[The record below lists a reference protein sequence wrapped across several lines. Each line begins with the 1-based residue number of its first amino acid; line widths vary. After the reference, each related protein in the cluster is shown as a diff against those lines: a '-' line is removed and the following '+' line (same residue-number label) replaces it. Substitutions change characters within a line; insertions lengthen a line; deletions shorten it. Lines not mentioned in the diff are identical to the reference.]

1 MKKKKYIAPAIS
13 ITVCDMKCS
22 FLAASDP
29 NPVKQWWGPD
39 NDLDGIHEEGEGDLE
54 DDEITG

>member
-1 MKKKKYIAPAIS
+1 MKKKKYTAPAFS

-29 NPVKQWWGPD
+29 NPIKQWGPD
-39 NDLDGIHEEGEGDLE
+39 NDLDRIYEEREGDLDE
-54 DDEITG
+54 EITG

>member
-29 NPVKQWWGPD
+29 SPIKQWGPD
-39 NDLDGIHEEGEGDLE
+39 NDIGGIYEEGDGDLE

>member
-1 MKKKKYIAPAIS
+1 MKKKKYIAPAIC

-22 FLAASDP
+22 FLAASDQ
-29 NPVKQWWGPD
+29 NPIKQWGPD
-39 NDLDGIHEEGEGDLE
+39 NDLGGIYEEGERDLE

>member
-29 NPVKQWWGPD
+29 IPIMQWGPN
-39 NDLDGIHEEGEGDLE
+39 NDLDGIYEEGDGDLE

>member
-22 FLAASDP
+22 FLAASDQ
-29 NPVKQWWGPD
+29 NPIKQWGLD
-39 NDLDGIHEEGEGDLE
+39 NDLDGIHEEGQGDLE

>member
-1 MKKKKYIAPAIS
+1 MIKKKYIAPAIS

-22 FLAASDP
+22 FLAASDQ
-29 NPVKQWWGPD
+29 NLNKQWGPD
-39 NDLDGIHEEGEGDLE
+39 NDLGGIYEEGEGDLE

>member
-22 FLAASDP
+22 FLAASDQ
-29 NPVKQWWGPD
+29 NPTPIRDK
-39 NDLDGIHEEGEGDLE
+39 IA
-54 DDEITG
+54 ISCM

>member
-1 MKKKKYIAPAIS
+1 MKKKKYIAPAIC

-22 FLAASDP
+22 FLAASDQ
-29 NPVKQWWGPD
+29 NPIKQWGPD
-39 NDLDGIHEEGEGDLE
+39 NDLGGIYEEGDGYLE

>member
-1 MKKKKYIAPAIS
+1 MKKKKYIAPAIC

-29 NPVKQWWGPD
+29 SPIKQWGPD
-39 NDLDGIHEEGEGDLE
+39 NDLDGIYEERDGDLE

>member
-22 FLAASDP
+22 FLAGSD
-29 NPVKQWWGPD
+29 NPIKQWGPD
-39 NDLDGIHEEGEGDLE
+39 SDLNGIYEEREGDLDE
-54 DDEITG
+54 EITG

>member
-22 FLAASDP
+22 FLAASD
-29 NPVKQWWGPD
+29 NPIKQWGPD
-39 NDLDGIHEEGEGDLE
+39 NELDRIYEEREGDL

>member
-22 FLAASDP
+22 FLAGSD
-29 NPVKQWWGPD
+29 NPIKQWGPD
-39 NDLDGIHEEGEGDLE
+39 NELDRIYEEREGDL

>member
-29 NPVKQWWGPD
+29 NPIKQWGPD
-39 NDLDGIHEEGEGDLE
+39 NDLGGLYEEGEGDLE